1 MHAVKLQENYTLNY
15 FLGVSYKLMFTS
27 QVPPPPPK
35 KIKKKKLFRFKIA
48 YQDNLLLIM
57 IYNAILRTI

>member
-27 QVPPPPPK
+27 QVPPPQK

>member
-27 QVPPPPPK
+27 QVPPPQK
-35 KIKKKKLFRFKIA
+35 KIKKKLFRFKIA